1 MTAIAL
7 GAESAWLL
15 PALPALAFAVLAL
28 AALTGHSRMLLGGA
42 WLSILAVAL
51 SFLLVWPVG
60 ADVVANGAQE
70 LSLPWV
76 DVAGTQLSI
85 SLILDPLSVL
95 MLGLVTFVA
104 LCVQVYSI
112 GYMHGEAHYT
122 WYFAAH
128 SLFAAAMLTLVLAG
142 NLLLLYIA
150 WELVGFCSYLLI
162 GFYYDR
168 RSAAEAA
175 KKAFVTTRLG
185 DVGLLIGILLLFGA
199 TGSFQIAE
207 VFRAIEGGGLSG
219 GVLTLTAFLL
229 FLGAM
234 GKSAQ
239 FPLHV
244 WLPDA
249 MEGPTPVSALIHA
262 ATMVAAG
269 VYLVARMYPL
279 YEAAP
284 AVLSFITVIG
294 LITTLL
300 AASIALVATDIK
312 KVIAYSTVS
321 KLGFM
326 MVVLGAGGA
335 GFTAAIF
342 YLITH
347 GFFKALLFLG
357 AGSVIHATG
366 RQELD
371 ELRGLGRRMPWTAG
385 LFLVAGL
392 ALAGVP
398 PLSGFWSK
406 DEALLVLSHG
416 NPLVYGLALL
426 SVLMSSLY
434 MGRLWLRLFLGEAS
448 PVQSPRPEA
457 VERHAHEAPP
467 VMLAPMLALGMLSA
481 LGGLVALPN
490 AGRWLGLPGG
500 LGEFLYVHEPEAYH
514 ADLVVMGVSVLISL
528 AGLVIAAGFYW
539 RGAWSATAL
548 RERFAGLHTFL
559 ERKAYLDDVYQWLI
573 DRVALMLGRFIA
585 FFDRAVVNDVGI
597 NGPGALAVAVGEVL
611 RRSQT
616 GQLPNYALGMAIG
629 VLVIAAAVSLLL

>member
-15 PALPALAFAVLAL
+15 PALPALAFVVLAL
-28 AALTGHSRMLLGGA
+28 AALTGHSRLLLGGA

-51 SFLLVWPVG
+51 SFLLVWPVA

-76 DVAGTQLSI
+76 DVAGAQLSI

-207 VFRAIEGGGLSG
+207 VFRAIEGGGLSD

-279 YEAAP
+279 FEAAP

-416 NPLVYGLALL
+416 NPLVYVLALL

-448 PVQSPRPEA
+448 PVQSPRPDT

-467 VMLAPMLALGMLSA
+467 VMLAPMLALGLLSA

-490 AGRWLGLPGG
+490 AGRRLGLPGG

-514 ADLVVMGVSVLISL
+514 ADLWVMGLSVLISL
-528 AGLVIAAGFYW
+528 TGLVIAAGFYW
-539 RGAWSATAL
+539 GGAWSATAL

>member
-51 SFLLVWPVG
+51 SFLLVWPVA

-76 DVAGTQLSI
+76 DVAGAQLSI

-122 WYFAAH
+122 WYFAVH

-207 VFRAIEGGGLSG
+207 VFRAIEGGELSG

-326 MVVLGAGGA
+326 MVVLGAGGT

-371 ELRGLGRRMPWTAG
+371 ELRGLGRQMPWTAG

-448 PVQSPRPEA
+448 PVQSPRPET
-457 VERHAHEAPP
+457 VERHAHEAPL

-490 AGRWLGLPGG
+490 AGRRLGLPGG

-514 ADLVVMGVSVLISL
+514 ADLWVMGLSVLISL
-528 AGLVIAAGFYW
+528 AGLVIASGFYW

>member
-28 AALTGHSRMLLGGA
+28 AALTGHSRLLLGGA

-51 SFLLVWPVG
+51 SFLLVWPVA

-76 DVAGTQLSI
+76 DVAGAQLSI

-122 WYFAAH
+122 WYFAVH

-371 ELRGLGRRMPWTAG
+371 ELRGLGRQMPWTAG

-416 NPLVYGLALL
+416 NQLVYGLALL

-448 PVQSPRPEA
+448 PVQSPRPET
-457 VERHAHEAPP
+457 VEWQANEAPP

-481 LGGLVALPN
+481 LGGLVVLPN
-490 AGRWLGLPGG
+490 AGRRLGLPGG

-514 ADLVVMGVSVLISL
+514 ADLWVIGLSVLISL

-548 RERFAGLHTFL
+548 RGRFAGLHTFL